1 MRGDRLLRMAHTT
14 ISSSALVPV
23 LLLLCFSFLASPQI
37 ATAGSK
43 SGWHIQQRSNFLGQR
58 EVFLTDSGF
67 MAINHVS
74 GHILITR
81 APDWNVRV
89 ANLKSKLYFVTPFET
104 WMGRKVAVGEKAVR
118 NFSTQKPKRSQLSK
132 VICQLNATKWKIDGA
147 DVPEKRFVNGQRDP
161 NDVDK
166 IIYWTS
172 PDLPFPKPARNTILT
187 FYQLQPISEFP
198 LEVTYIRG
206 KHGKN
211 TIKHL
216 ITTDVKKQ
224 SIEDSI
230 FEIPKI
236 CKKANFEAEV
246 WVDDKTREIFEMFK

>member
-1 MRGDRLLRMAHTT
+1 MVC
-14 ISSSALVPV
+14 SAL
-23 LLLLCFSFLASPQI
+23 LALI
-37 ATAGSK
+37 AMEIFVWSGAASADSK
-43 SGWHIQQRSNFLGQR
+43 EGWHIQQRSNFLGQR

-89 ANLKSKLYFVTPFET
+89 ANLKSKLYFVTPYET
-104 WMGRKVAVGEKAVR
+104 WMGRKVAAGEKAVR
-118 NFSTQKPKRSQLSK
+118 NFSNQKPKMSQLRK
-132 VICQLNATKWKIDGA
+132 KICGLDATKWKIDGA
-147 DVPEKRFVNGQRDP
+147 DVPEKRFIKGQRDP

-172 PDLPFPKPARNTILT
+172 PVLPFPKPARNTILT
-187 FYQLQPISEFP
+187 FYQLQPVSQFP
-198 LEVTYIRG
+198 LEVTYVRG

-216 ITTDVKKQ
+216 ITTEVKKQ
-224 SIEDSI
+224 SIEGSV
-230 FEIPKI
+230 FEIPKT
-236 CKKANFEAEV
+236 CKKARFEAEV